1 MQLLQTG
8 RPRLERNTVP
18 FLALRGSNIT
28 SASGFGSPTAAA
40 ARVDWAVKA
49 EAVTTLTAADGST

>member
-1 MQLLQTG
+1 M
-8 RPRLERNTVP
+8 ERNTVP